1 MAEENTNYK
10 TTNVYWS
17 YLKQTLKVNGCRLQS
32 LQKTIAC
39 VKGKEGSIKKKICD
53 AYVEEQEEGE
63 GGKTKEKILKILEE
77 N

>member
-17 YLKQTLKVNGCRLQS
+17 YLKQTLKWWRLQS

-39 VKGKEGSIKKKICD
+39 VKGKEGSIKKTICD
-53 AYVEEQEEGE
+53 AYVEEKEEGE

>member
-17 YLKQTLKVNGCRLQS
+17 YLKQTLKWWRLQS

-39 VKGKEGSIKKKICD
+39 VKGKEGSIMKKICD
-53 AYVEEQEEGE
+53 AYVEEKEGE
-63 GGKTKEKILKILEE
+63 EGKTKVKLLEILEE